1 MVFVYFTIAAIVTA
15 FAAVKLSSYADV
27 ISEKSALGG
36 MMVGTLLL
44 AGATSL
50 PEVTTSISAGVIG
63 NADIAVG
70 NVFGSNL
77 FNLFI
82 LAVFDLFYRRRK
94 LLEQASYAHTY
105 TAVLGLFLTV
115 LALAALYIQIDVSI
129 FGIGI
134 DTLIIL
140 LSYGIGMAIISRLP
154 SPPEESVEP
163 ASALDSP
170 IREQS
175 ELSVRQA
182 GIRFALAAVLIMIA
196 GSSLSILGDQ
206 IALVTGLGSSF
217 VGSFLIAATTSLP
230 EAVSVFIALR
240 LNNTNLAV
248 GSILGSNIFNMIIL
262 AVADLSYRDGAILS
276 AASGAHVI
284 IALAV
289 ITMAILVLY
298 MLRRGKTA
306 SLTNYIAPTILILLV
321 YFTASYLNF
330 IY

>member
-1 MVFVYFTIAAIVTA
+1 MVFVYFILAAAVTVFAAI
-15 FAAVKLSSYADV
+15 KLSSYADV

-36 MMVGTLLL
+36 MMVGTFLL

-82 LAVFDLFYRRRK
+82 LAFFDILYRRQK
-94 LLEQASYAHTY
+94 LFEQASYAHIY

-115 LALAALYIQIDVSI
+115 LALGALYLEMSASI
-129 FGIGI
+129 FGVGI
-134 DTLIIL
+134 DSFIIL
-140 LSYGIGMAIISRLP
+140 FFYILGMVIISRLP
-154 SPPEESVEP
+154 SAPQETVIPLSAPE
-163 ASALDSP
+163 SP
-170 IREQS
+170 VREQS
-175 ELSVRQA
+175 QLSVRQA
-182 GIRFALAAVLIMIA
+182 GIRFALAALLIMAA
-196 GSSLSILGDQ
+196 GTALAILGED
-206 IALVTGLGSSF
+206 IAIITGLGASF

-230 EAVSVFIALR
+230 EAISVFVALR
-240 LNNTNLAV
+240 LNNANLAV

-262 AVADLSYRDGAILS
+262 ALADLFYREGPILA
-276 AASGAHVI
+276 AASSAHLI
-284 IALAV
+284 IAIGV
-289 ITMAILVLY
+289 IAMSLISLY
-298 MLRRGKTA
+298 TLRRKKTA
-306 SLTNYIAPTILILLV
+306 STGRYVMPAVLILIV

>member
-1 MVFVYFTIAAIVTA
+1 MVFVYFILAAAVTVFAAI
-15 FAAVKLSSYADV
+15 KLSSYADV

-50 PEVTTSISAGVIG
+50 PEVTTSISAGIIG

-82 LAVFDLFYRRRK
+82 LAVFDIAYRRRK

-105 TAVLGLFLTV
+105 TALLGLFLTV
-115 LALAALYIQIDVSI
+115 LALTALYLEIDASI
-129 FGIGI
+129 FGVGI
-134 DTLIIL
+134 DTIIIL
-140 LSYGIGMAIISRLP
+140 LFYAIGMAVISRLP
-154 SPPEESVEP
+154 SPPLEPAEP
-163 ASALDSP
+163 ASAPDSP
-170 IREQS
+170 VRAQS
-175 ELSVRQA
+175 MLSIRQA
-182 GIRFALAAVLIMIA
+182 GIRFALAALLIMAA
-196 GSSLSILGDQ
+196 GTALSVLGDR
-206 IALVTGLGSSF
+206 IAVVTGLGSSF

-240 LNNTNLAV
+240 LNNANLAV
-248 GSILGSNIFNMIIL
+248 GSILGSNIFNMVIL
-262 AVADLSYRDGAILS
+262 AVADLSYRDGAVLS

-284 IALAV
+284 IASGV
-289 ITMAILVLY
+289 IAMALLVLY
-298 MLRRGKTA
+298 MLRRGKTG
-306 SLTNYIAPTILILLV
+306 SLATYTAPAILILLV